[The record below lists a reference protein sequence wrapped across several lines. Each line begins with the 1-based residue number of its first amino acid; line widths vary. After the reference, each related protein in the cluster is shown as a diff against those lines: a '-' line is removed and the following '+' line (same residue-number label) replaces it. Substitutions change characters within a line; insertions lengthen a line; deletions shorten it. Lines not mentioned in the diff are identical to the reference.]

1 MQSRGLYIA
10 TGVLVILGGLWY
22 WSQHR
27 KPSEDTSKS
36 SLETPPVIL
45 KLDESSIAHIQLI
58 KKDSPNI
65 RLDKAGSGEWQITAP
80 KELRA
85 DQSAVSSLVGAISSL
100 NSERLVEDKASNL
113 AQYGLDPP
121 RLLVTVWEKDNKSQ
135 TLLVGDDTPT
145 GGSTYA
151 MLSGDPRVFTIA
163 SYTKTSLDKGLNDLR
178 DKRLITLNPD
188 KISRVELVE
197 KGQDI
202 EFARNKDEWQ
212 ILKPKPMRANSTE
225 VGDMVRQLS
234 DAKMDTSGNGSADD
248 ASAYAKAAQ
257 VATAKLTDELG
268 TQQVVVRKA
277 KDTYYAKSSTVEGA
291 FKVDSALGKSV
302 EKKLDDFRNKSLF
315 DFGFSTPDKIEIH
328 NGQKSYFL
336 TRGSAGEDDW
346 WSNGKKMNAA
356 SVDDVI
362 TKLRDLSATAFPQSG
377 FSNPTIEVTVTS
389 DGGKRTESV
398 SIAKLGD
405 SYIAR
410 RNGEPALYKLS
421 ASAVDDLLKSVDAVR

>member
-10 TGVLVILGGLWY
+10 TAVLVILGGLWY

-27 KPSEDTSKS
+27 KPSDDTSKS
-36 SLETPPVIL
+36 AIETPPVIL
-45 KLDESSIAHIQLI
+45 KLDESSITQVKLS
-58 KKDSPNI
+58 KKDSPPVV
-65 RLDKAGSGEWQITAP
+65 LSKSSSGDWQILEP
-80 KELRA
+80 SLLRA
-85 DQSAVSSLVGAISSL
+85 DQGAVSGLVGTIASL
-100 NSERLVEDKASNL
+100 NADRLVDDKASNP
-113 AQYGLDPP
+113 AQYGFAQPSLQ
-121 RLLVTVWEKDNKSQ
+121 VEISEKNNKSEK
-135 TLLVGDDTPT
+135 LLIGDDTPT
-145 GGSTYA
+145 GGATYA

-163 SYTKTSLDKGLNDLR
+163 SYTKTSLDKGVNDLR
-178 DKRLITLNPD
+178 DKRLVTINPD

-202 EFARNKDEWQ
+202 EFARNKDKWQ

-225 VGDMVRQLS
+225 VGDLVRQLS

-248 ASAYAKAAQ
+248 ASAYAKAAP
-257 VATAKLTDELG
+257 VATAKLTTESG
-268 TQQVVVRKA
+268 TQQVEVRKA

-291 FKVDSALGKSV
+291 FKVDSTLGKSV

-315 DFGFSTPDKIEIH
+315 DFGYSTPDKIEIR

-362 TKLRDLSATAFPQSG
+362 TKLRDLSATAFPELG
-377 FSNPTIEVTVTS
+377 FSNPSIELTVTS
-389 DGGKRTESV
+389 DSGKRTENV
-398 SIAKLGD
+398 SIAKSGD

-410 RNGEPALYKLS
+410 RNGESALYQLA
-421 ASAVDDLLKSVDAVR
+421 ASAVDDLVKAIDAIR